1 MYRYPDAVIMVFCK
15 APIAGQVKTRL
26 MPPLTGVE
34 AAQLHCELTGLTLST
49 ATRHQLCPV
58 QLWCTPDIGHP
69 FFLSLEQTY
78 TLERRTQRGN
88 DLGERM
94 LNAFSNALTHFKVA
108 VIIGCD
114 CPSLTTEDLDLALA
128 YLGQDA
134 DCVLAP
140 AEDGGYV
147 LIGLTRQQASL
158 FDDIPWGTD
167 QVMARTLAR
176 LQAEKINY
184 RLLKTQW
191 DVDNLTDLN
200 RYRASKRS

>member
-1 MYRYPDAVIMVFCK
+1 MF
-15 APIAGQVKTRL
+15 
-26 MPPLTGVE
+26 
-34 AAQLHCELTGLTLST
+34 
-49 ATRHQLCPV
+49 
-58 QLWCTPDIGHP
+58 
-69 FFLSLEQTY
+69 
-78 TLERRTQRGN
+78 
-88 DLGERM
+88 
-94 LNAFSNALTHFKVA
+94 NAFSNALTHFKAA

-158 FDDIPWGTD
+158 FEEMPWGTG
-167 QVMARTLAR
+167 QVMTQTLAR
-176 LQAEKINY
+176 LQEQKVNY

-191 DVDNLTDLN
+191 DVDTVADLK
-200 RYRASKRS
+200 RYKNMKQPA